1 MCAIRTGI
9 LCIDEVNDE
18 AAQAIRH
25 CLHRAAAG
33 VLVVSEQK
41 TASQRY
47 WIEELLRR
55 WCDEEELDLVLTVGA
70 TLPAPGPS
78 TREIIP
84 EATLAVVER
93 LLPGLSEE
101 MRAYAGER
109 TPLAFLD
116 RGVAGIRG
124 RSLIVNL
131 PAGGA
136 PAALFLEAIAG
147 LIAPI
152 VAHLQ
157 ERPDA
162 MRLADAMGGPEPNDD
177 QGQPVDDEESGQDVT
192 TLQQRPGL
200 DEREFIEFLRR
211 RGEKRI

>member
-1 MCAIRTGI
+1 MFAIRTGI
-9 LCIDEVNDE
+9 LCIDEANDE
-18 AAQAIRH
+18 ATRAVQH
-25 CLHRAAAG
+25 CLRRSVAG
-33 VLVVSEQK
+33 VLIVNEQRA
-41 TASQRY
+41 ASQRY

-78 TREIIP
+78 GREIIP

-109 TPLAFLD
+109 SPLAFLD

-131 PAGGA
+131 PSGGG
-136 PAALFLEAIAG
+136 PAALFLEAIAA

-162 MRLADAMGGPEPNDD
+162 LRLADSLDSPEPDD
-177 QGQPVDDEESGQDVT
+177 SERQPVDDEESGWDAMA
-192 TLQQRPGL
+192 LQQRRGL

-211 RGEKRI
+211 RGENK

>member
-1 MCAIRTGI
+1 MFAIRTGI
-9 LCIDEVNDE
+9 LCIDEANDE
-18 AAQAIRH
+18 AARAVQR
-25 CLHRAAAG
+25 CLRKFAPG
-33 VLVVSEQK
+33 VLIVHEQRA
-41 TASQRY
+41 ASQRY

-78 TREIIP
+78 SREIAP

-109 TPLAFLD
+109 SPLAFLD

-131 PAGGA
+131 PAGGG

-147 LIAPI
+147 LLAPI

-162 MRLADAMGGPEPNDD
+162 MRLAEALDSPESDD
-177 QGQPVDDEESGQDVT
+177 GERQPSNGQG
-192 TLQQRPGL
+192 
-200 DEREFIEFLRR
+200 
-211 RGEKRI
+211 